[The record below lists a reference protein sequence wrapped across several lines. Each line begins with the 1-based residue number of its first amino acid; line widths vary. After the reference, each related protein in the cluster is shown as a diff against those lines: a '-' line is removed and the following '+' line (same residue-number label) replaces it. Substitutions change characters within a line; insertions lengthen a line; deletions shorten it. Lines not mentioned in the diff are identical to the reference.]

1 MANIEKQEILLE
13 SGTNEMELLE
23 FTIAGD
29 VFGINVA
36 KIREI
41 MMAVDVKPMPHS
53 HPSVEGV
60 FKPRDTVITVF
71 NLPQYLDLDV
81 DHDPSKDLFIVT
93 YFNKVSVAFRVH
105 SVEGIRKI
113 SWKDIKKPEKM
124 IYGGAEG
131 VATGLAEF
139 DGRLITILDLE
150 KIIADIAPETGMNM
164 DGLDQFVGRDIN
176 TPILMAEDSNF
187 LMGLV
192 SEALNDAGFHNQRKF
207 NNGQDLWDFVSAM
220 RDNAEEL
227 EQNVKLII
235 TDIEMPQMDGHRL
248 TRLLKEDN
256 KLRHIPVIIF
266 TSMMSD
272 ELRRKG
278 LELGANEQLAKP
290 EIGKLVGIV
299 DDLLYKSA
307 FEGQS

>member
-1 MANIEKQEILLE
+1 MADIEKQEILLE

-41 MMAVDVKPMPHS
+41 MMAAEVKPMPHS

-60 FKPRDTVITVF
+60 FKPRDIVITVF

-81 DHDPSKDLFIVT
+81 DHDPTKDLFIVT
-93 YFNKVSVAFRVH
+93 YFNQVSAAFRVH

-113 SWKDIKKPEKM
+113 SWRDIKKPERM

-150 KIIADIAPETGMNM
+150 KIISDIAPETGMNTE
-164 DGLDQFVGRDIN
+164 GLERFAGRDIDA
-176 TPILMAEDSNF
+176 PILMAEDSNF
-187 LMGLV
+187 LMEIV
-192 SEALNDAGFHNQRKF
+192 SESLNEAGFHNLRKF
-207 NNGQDLWDFVSAM
+207 DNGQDLWDYVSAM
-220 RDNAEEL
+220 RDDPEALKE
-227 EQNVKLII
+227 NVSLII

-248 TRLLKEDN
+248 TRLLKEDH
-256 KLRHIPVIIF
+256 KLKHIPVVIF

-278 LELGANEQLAKP
+278 VELGADEQLAKP

-299 DDLLYKSA
+299 DDLLYKKA
-307 FEGQS
+307 FQHEF